1 MCVVS
6 ACKPIKSTVCSQK
19 HVEYILDLDAMM
31 IGRQS
36 WCNHKSL
43 LSFLLMA
50 AMLSKLIVNTS
61 QKFPPFSVP
70 KTESIWCE
78 CTVCNICILM
88 CVIWIL
94 LVFLFVFLSPTGC
107 PLYGQQQWSGRKLWC
122 CRIGLWVSAP
132 LLILLIA
139 LIVFLVILIALP
151 AGVGYKVY
159 TSCCKSKKACRIWST
174 VTAVLITLLFS
185 PIVSVVGALAVLPVG
200 YIYVYCVIPVHLL
213 WTNTH

>member
-1 MCVVS
+1 MYRITS
-6 ACKPIKSTVCSQK
+6 IVCSLK

-43 LSFLLMA
+43 LSFFLMA
-50 AMLSKLIVNTS
+50 AMLSKLIMVGEYWSNVLFFFCT
-61 QKFPPFSVP
+61 KK
-70 KTESIWCE
+70 KTKSIWCE
-78 CTVCNICILM
+78 CNVCNMCILM
-88 CVIWIL
+88 CVTWIL

-151 AGVGYKVY
+151 AGVGYKV
-159 TSCCKSKKACRIWST
+159 CQ
-174 VTAVLITLLFS
+174 
-185 PIVSVVGALAVLPVG
+185 
-200 YIYVYCVIPVHLL
+200 
-213 WTNTH
+213 